1 LYERCG
7 AVARLTPQQREV
19 KAMGNTLFEWTYQV
33 SKRSPLIRALKNARI
48 LPYLFLS
55 IDRECE
61 DMDGYIGAAKPEQG
75 RQ

>member
-1 LYERCG
+1 MSN
-7 AVARLTPQQREV
+7 AI
-19 KAMGNTLFEWTYQV
+19 FEWTYQV